1 MVYARAGPEEATL
14 NEVSK
19 PVSEDAELVRRIRRG
34 EDPAEET
41 LVRRFQSGLQAIARV
56 RGAGDLAPDLVQ
68 ETFAV
73 ALVNLRRGDWR
84 GEGPIAAYLVG
95 ILRHRVQ
102 RMRSGSPPLVSADG
116 LDRIPSRGVDPLAA
130 AERAEL
136 RERTREALGRL
147 PARHREVLFRYY
159 FEDEDVNAI
168 ARHLGIPRGTVL
180 SRLHHARKKLKKR
193 MNRSVLERH

>member
-41 LVRRFQSGLQAIARV
+41 LVRRFQPGLQAIARV

-130 AERAEL
+130 AERAE
-136 RERTREALGRL
+136 
-147 PARHREVLFRYY
+147 
-159 FEDEDVNAI
+159 DVNAI